1 MIFSNIKTLKYFK
14 NVFFVVLLF
23 SFGTMNGQVISKKR
37 GEIRSVGLIKEGRN
51 DIILLFCEDYYVK
64 YSVTENLIKD
74 SIPYIIEDSSFKIS
88 NIITDFEQVSIK
100 ENVYFLENTG
110 GGVIK
115 FVNGRFTRLDKSYS
129 HRLTFGSTKFQY
141 NNLLYQYGGYGFFST
156 RDFFTFFDPEINEW
170 EVLSPVFGENAPIGT
185 SSSTGIIFKDKLFVF
200 NGYSVNK
207 FDKKKFD
214 PFNELWSFDLK
225 NKKWEKIGQIEAE
238 NLTRNAI
245 VFDSTAL
252 IFDKRGDIH
261 FINVFEN
268 KVYKYKRSLLIE
280 KLSENFS
287 PIYLNGNLY
296 CITKDINNNLEE
308 LKVIAL
314 DKIKG
319 DLIAETIFYKKTNS
333 NLITAIFVSIAL
345 LALVSFILLLIF
357 GRIRKSKN
365 IRIENNA
372 VYFKKIKLELDPIDF
387 EIIELLLENPEGIDG
402 GEILNITEKKG
413 LNYSHNIR
421 QRNVIIK
428 NINLYFKAKVN
439 IDYDVIISNKS
450 SYDQRMRTFILIN

>member
-1 MIFSNIKTLKYFK
+1 MIFSNITTLKYLKLVIIVIF
-14 NVFFVVLLF
+14 LLPF
-23 SFGTMNGQVISKKR
+23 NTISGQLVSKVR
-37 GEIRSVGLIKEGRN
+37 GDIRSMGLIKEGRN
-51 DIILLFCEDYYVK
+51 DLILLFCNDYYVK
-64 YSVTENLIKD
+64 YNVTENTIKD

-100 ENVYFLENTG
+100 EKVYFLENTG
-110 GGVIK
+110 GGVIE
-115 FVNGRFTRLDKSYS
+115 FVNGHFNRLDKSYS

-170 EVLSPVFGENAPIGT
+170 EVLSPVFGEDAPIGT
-185 SSSTGIIFKDKLFVF
+185 SASTGVLFKDKLFLF

-214 PFNELWSFDLK
+214 AFNELWSFDLK
-225 NKKWEKIGQIEAE
+225 NKYWTKIGQIEAE
-238 NLTRNAI
+238 DLARNAI
-245 VFDSTAL
+245 VFDSTVL
-252 IFDKRGDIH
+252 IFDKRGGIQ
-261 FINVFEN
+261 FINLFEN
-268 KVYKYKRSLLIE
+268 KVYKYKESPLAE
-280 KLSENFS
+280 KISEVFL

-308 LKVIAL
+308 LKIIAL

-333 NLITAIFVSIAL
+333 NLITIIFVSIAL
-345 LALVSFILLLIF
+345 LALLSFLLLLYF

-365 IRIENNA
+365 IGIENNA